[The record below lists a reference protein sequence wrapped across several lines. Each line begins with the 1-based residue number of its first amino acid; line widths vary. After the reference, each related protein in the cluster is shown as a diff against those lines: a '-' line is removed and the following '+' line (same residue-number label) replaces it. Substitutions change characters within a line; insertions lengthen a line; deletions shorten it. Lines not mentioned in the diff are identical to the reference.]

1 MVALAQPIPQEVAV
15 AEAVRSLPLPK
26 GVRLKTISFDE
37 DHSGDPAVYVIFAV
51 SKQYGLGPA
60 RIRSLTAL
68 RESVL
73 RAFDGLGLDQLCY
86 VRFVDV
92 K

>member
-1 MVALAQPIPQEVAV
+1 MAALAQPVPQEAAV
-15 AEAVRSLPLPK
+15 AEMVRSLTLPK
-26 GVRLKTISFDE
+26 GVRLKTTFFDV
-37 DHSGDPAVYVIFAV
+37 DHSGDPAVYVVFAV

-60 RIRSLTAL
+60 RIRSLTSL
-68 RESVL
+68 RERVL
-73 RAFDGLGLDQLCY
+73 RAFDSLGLDQLCY